1 MWHQAAWRS
10 SRAEVE
16 CAVSCRYIDERRTIQ
31 ADWQPLIVGPEHG
44 AESAAFQLA
53 TRCVGHPRRECRE
66 LATRSFDD
74 AKKRGHCHD
83 VSVVLRALP
92 LVGTAGFGADEGLRR
107 PSALGCV
114 CHIQTVALDLLV
126 QMPPPILAQAKAMRS
141 LDRIEH
147 ERLQLPA
154 VAARAADSPLLAPV
168 LRSFRRTLAAGEQN
182 RRGVMPQMF
191 VVVICRNRFTV
202 PRAQE

>member
-1 MWHQAAWRS
+1 M
-10 SRAEVE
+10 
-16 CAVSCRYIDERRTIQ
+16 
-31 ADWQPLIVGPEHG
+31 IVGPEHG

-66 LATRSFDD
+66 LAPRSIDD
-74 AKKRGHCHD
+74 AKKRGHCHH
-83 VSVVLRALP
+83 VGIVLRALP
-92 LVGTAGFGADEGLRR
+92 LVGTAGFRTDEGLRR

-147 ERLQLPA
+147 ERPQLPA
-154 VAARAADSPLLAPV
+154 VAARAADSPLTTTKVPNMPSTFSVSRCGRKRPPV
-168 LRSFRRTLAAGEQN
+168 S
-182 RRGVMPQMF
+182 
-191 VVVICRNRFTV
+191 
-202 PRAQE
+202 